1 MGGPATVLGKAV
13 PATDNFLVRK
23 FVLNG
28 KEWMS
33 CEQYFQAMKFASEE
47 YREKIR
53 GCDADPGTHGMAVWR
68 MGQNRN
74 YDLRAD
80 WELVKVDVMYEA
92 NAAKFA
98 QHADLR
104 AELLATDGPIRAAPS
119 TDNWQKWNSEI
130 LERIRHDLREKQHAE
145 SPDPAV

>member
-1 MGGPATVLGKAV
+1 MGGPAIVDGKAV

-23 FVLNG
+23 FVING
-28 KEWMS
+28 KEWQS

-53 GCDADPGTHGMAVWR
+53 CCNADPRSHGMAVWR
-68 MGQNRN
+68 MGQSR
-74 YDLRAD
+74 DHKLRDD
-80 WELVKVDVMYEA
+80 WESVKVDIMYEA

-98 QHADLR
+98 QHDDLC
-104 AELLATDGPIRAAPS
+104 AELLATSGPIRAAAS

-130 LERIRHDLREKQHAE
+130 LERIRRELREKQA
-145 SPDPAV
+145 SK